1 MSTTLDLFIQDFVL
15 TNQHLGVNWSWAA
28 LTSRRLMEAGAPL
41 KVFRF
46 KSGGVDHLATGRWI
60 ALPDGDCFRIE
71 LTHALPFPV
80 LEGAV
85 SEVSSTEYRWDCLRM
100 MSQMTHTE
108 LTTETLGSG
117 EKATVMVRLGTKH
130 KGLLNMVFA
139 VRDGAELADPLLVE
153 M

>member
-1 MSTTLDLFIQDFVL
+1 MTTALDLFIQDFVL
-15 TNQHLGVNWSWAA
+15 TNKHLCVNWSWAA

-46 KSGGVDHLATGRWI
+46 KSGGVDHLATGRWL

-71 LTHALPFPV
+71 LTRDLPDV
-80 LEGAV
+80 AV
-85 SEVSSTEYRWDCLRM
+85 DEYRWDCLRM
-100 MSQMTHTE
+100 MSQATHTE
-108 LTTETLGSG
+108 LTAEMVGSV
-117 EKATVMVRLGTKH
+117 VMVKLGTKH

-139 VRDGAELADPLLVE
+139 VRAGMELTDPLLVD